1 MKHEKTYSETLIR
14 TLAAGIRQ
22 ERLIAAALA
31 ERIYKETGYM
41 PKPITKETLIDH
53 AKKSGQRIIE
63 EDLKAG
69 EIDKDEADRARQ
81 DLSQWISDLRKA
93 PDETEKRQMEAIK
106 RSLES
111 QGLKMP
117 EEVAKWN

>member
-1 MKHEKTYSETLIR
+1 MERGKTYSETLLG

-31 ERIYKETGYM
+31 ERIYKDTGYM

-53 AKKSGQRIIE
+53 ANKSGEKIIG
-63 EDLKAG
+63 EDLETG
-69 EIDKDEADRARQ
+69 EITEAEAKEARQ
-81 DLSQWISDLRKA
+81 RLSQWLAELQKA
-93 PDETEKRQMEAIK
+93 PDEIEKRQIEAIK
-106 RSLES
+106 RSLERE
-111 QGLKMP
+111 GLEMP